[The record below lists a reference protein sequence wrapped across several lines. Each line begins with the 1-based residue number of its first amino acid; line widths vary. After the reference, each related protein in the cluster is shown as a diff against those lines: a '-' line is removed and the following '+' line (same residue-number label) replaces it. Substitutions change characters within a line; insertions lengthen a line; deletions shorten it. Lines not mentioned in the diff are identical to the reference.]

1 MENNV
6 RVLLDT
12 SIPVLPKVNSNHFDV
27 VFHIGEDVGFGS
39 PTNAKPQARRTMDLK
54 GKTAIISGGGR
65 DLGRAFR
72 LDILRHYTLD
82 NRWAFGMTAYLLFLH
97 SICKWTFS
105 LSASY

>member
-1 MENNV
+1 MFTVENNV

-72 LDILRHYTLD
+72 LDILRQ
-82 NRWAFGMTAYLLFLH
+82 LH
-97 SICKWTFS
+97 PRQSLGIWHDS
-105 LSASY
+105 LSSFSTFYL